1 MFLYHS
7 STEKSFTKEFLTMIK
22 SNRLEHNLV
31 QSAVEELVPVLA
43 PPTPPSEMGFCCFQR
58 KPI

>member
-1 MFLYHS
+1 
-7 STEKSFTKEFLTMIK
+7 MIK

-31 QSAVEELVPVLA
+31 QSAVEELVLVLA
-43 PPTPPSEMGFCCFQR
+43 PPTPPPSEMGCCCFQR